1 MRLSASFARQRISI
15 YIVSYI
21 KSYIKFY
28 IKLRFDKLNYE
39 TREQV
44 CEYKEIMS
52 VANPNIS
59 APSDSNTW

>member
-1 MRLSASFARQRISI
+1 
-15 YIVSYI
+15 VSYI